1 MLTPSVILYAAKTR
15 NIIFSSGSGRT
26 DVMTKAPTPIAH
38 AAPATHSMAA
48 VLAMVTGT
56 ASFVFADAMMKL
68 TSGQFPVG
76 QSIFV
81 RGLFGL
87 ALLQSFMMVRGE
99 KVDWMQTFRSEQT
112 TKRSVF
118 EVGATFLYI
127 ASLRGLSL
135 PIANAIIQTSPL
147 LVTVGAALFLG
158 ERVSWRRAMGTVGG
172 FAGVIMIV
180 QPGATPLTW
189 SLALVLGAVL
199 CSALRDIVTRGI
211 AKVSTLQVVAS
222 ATFATAAFG
231 GLFSLAEQWQM
242 PASRDLLLW
251 LFSAAFVLAGQ
262 ALITFAVRSGDVSR
276 VMPFR
281 YTGLVWSLILGVVIW
296 QHMPNG
302 LSMAGMGVIAAAG
315 LFSLREKTPNV
326 TVGQHGT
333 PVMDKPN
340 LPGRAAQQEGR

>member
-1 MLTPSVILYAAKTR
+1 M
-15 NIIFSSGSGRT
+15 NQ
-26 DVMTKAPTPIAH
+26 
-38 AAPATHSMAA
+38 APAALPVQTSPARPMAA
-48 VLAMVTGT
+48 VIAMVAGT

-68 TSGQFPVG
+68 TSGHFPVG

-87 ALLQSFMMVRGE
+87 TLLQLFMWARGE

-147 LVTVGAALFLG
+147 LVTIGAALFLG
-158 ERVSWRRAMGTVGG
+158 EKVSWRRAMGTLGG
-172 FAGVIMIV
+172 FVGVLMIV

-189 SLALVLGAVL
+189 SLALVLGAVV

-222 ATFATAAFG
+222 ATFATAAFSG
-231 GLFSLAEQWQM
+231 IFSLAEHWQS
-242 PASRDLLLW
+242 PTGRDLMLW

-281 YTGLVWSLILGVVIW
+281 YTGLVWSLLLGMLIW
-296 QHMPNG
+296 QHMPNA
-302 LSMAGMGVIAAAG
+302 LSIAGMFVIAAAG
-315 LFSLREKTPNV
+315 LFSLRDKVPNV

-333 PVMDKPN
+333 PVMEKP
-340 LPGRAAQQEGR
+340 LAAAGMAR

>member
-1 MLTPSVILYAAKTR
+1 MTQAPAAIVTQPS
-15 NIIFSSGSGRT
+15 
-26 DVMTKAPTPIAH
+26 
-38 AAPATHSMAA
+38 ATHSMAA
-48 VLAMVTGT
+48 VFAMVTGT

-68 TSGQFPVG
+68 TSGHFPVG

-87 ALLQSFMMVRGE
+87 ALLQIFMLARGDR
-99 KVDWMQTFRSEQT
+99 VDWMQTFRSEQT
-112 TKRSVF
+112 TKRSIF

-147 LVTVGAALFLG
+147 LVTVGAVLFLG
-158 ERVSWRRAMGTVGG
+158 ERVSWRRAMGTLGG
-172 FAGVIMIV
+172 FAGVLMIV

-242 PASRDLLLW
+242 PTSRDLALW
-251 LFSAAFVLAGQ
+251 LFSSAFVLAGQ

-296 QHMPNG
+296 QHVPNT
-302 LSMAGMGVIAAAG
+302 LAMAGMGVIAAAG
-315 LFSLREKTPNV
+315 LFSLRDKTPNV
-326 TVGQHGT
+326 IVGQHGT
-333 PVMDKPN
+333 PVMAKPAVKN
-340 LPGRAAQQEGR
+340 SGVQIQ

>member
-1 MLTPSVILYAAKTR
+1 MSQVP
-15 NIIFSSGSGRT
+15 
-26 DVMTKAPTPIAH
+26 APTAE
-38 AAPATHSMAA
+38 TSTGRRTSA
-48 VLAMVTGT
+48 VLAMVCGT

-68 TSGQFPVG
+68 TSNQFPVG

-87 ALLQSFMMVRGE
+87 ALLQTFMLASGT

-112 TKRSVF
+112 TKRSLF

-147 LVTVGAALFLG
+147 VVTIAAALFLR
-158 ERVSWRRAMGTVGG
+158 ERVSWRRGLGTVAG
-172 FAGVIMIV
+172 FAGVLMIV
-180 QPGATPLTW
+180 QPGATPFSW
-189 SLALVLGAVL
+189 SLVLVLGAVL

-231 GLFSLAEQWQM
+231 FLFSLAEHWQT
-242 PASRDLLLW
+242 PTARDLLLW
-251 LFSAAFVLAGQ
+251 LFSSGFVLVGQ
-262 ALITFAVRSGDVSR
+262 ALITFAVRSGDVSL

-281 YTGLVWSLILGVVIW
+281 YTGLVWSLLLGVLIW
-296 QHMPNG
+296 QHMPNE
-302 LSMAGMGVIAAAG
+302 MAIAGMGVIAAAG
-315 LFSLREKTPNV
+315 LFSLRDKTPNV

-333 PVMDKPN
+333 PVMEK
-340 LPGRAAQQEGR
+340 AAVP

>member
-1 MLTPSVILYAAKTR
+1 M
-15 NIIFSSGSGRT
+15 NH
-26 DVMTKAPTPIAH
+26 APTTPTSGKSEVVRAGRR
-38 AAPATHSMAA
+38 TAA
-48 VLAMVTGT
+48 VLAMVGGT

-87 ALLQSFMMVRGE
+87 ALLQIFMFARSQ

-135 PIANAIIQTSPL
+135 PVANAIIQSSPL
-147 LVTVGAALFLG
+147 LVTVAAALFLG
-158 ERVSWRRAMGTVGG
+158 ERVSWRRAVGTFAG
-172 FAGVIMIV
+172 FAGVLMIV
-180 QPGATPLTW
+180 QPGETPFSW
-189 SLALVLGAVL
+189 SIVLVLGAVL

-231 GLFSLAEQWQM
+231 GLFSIAEQWQM
-242 PASRDLLLW
+242 PTTRDLLLW
-251 LFSAAFVLAGQ
+251 LFSSAFVLAGQ
-262 ALITFAVRSGDVSR
+262 AMITFAVRSGDVSR

-281 YTGLVWSLILGVVIW
+281 YTGLVWSLLLGVLIW
-296 QHMPNG
+296 QHMPNA
-302 LSMAGMGVIAAAG
+302 LAIAGMGVIAAAG
-315 LFSLREKTPNV
+315 LFSLRDKNPNV
-326 TVGQHGT
+326 NVGQHGT
-333 PVMDKPN
+333 PVMGPTANDTVGTKPV
-340 LPGRAAQQEGR
+340 AAR